1 MSRVGVAI
9 YMAIGIHWSVTL
21 FTCHSDLH
29 GMGLHDHSSART
41 HSHHNSNH
49 MSFCS
54 KQIWLQHLILKC
66 DALQEH
72 HSNYYNLY
80 TYSYSY
86 ACLYRHIT
94 HSHIAVSQLSIY
106 SYLDS
111 YRYE

>member
-1 MSRVGVAI
+1 MSSVGVAI

-41 HSHHNSNH
+41 YSHHNSNH

-80 TYSYSY
+80 TYIAMHVY
-86 ACLYRHIT
+86 T
-94 HSHIAVSQLSIY
+94 DTSHIAI
-106 SYLDS
+106 
-111 YRYE
+111 